1 MEKNSASNNS
11 KDQKIGSN
19 AIRDYNNN
27 NQNFSNLKLKD
38 SLNRNSHNN
47 GEEYLSG
54 FSWPPRSYKCS
65 FQNSNLDLLKL
76 SVVI

>member
-11 KDQKIGSN
+11 KDQRIGSN

-27 NQNFSNLKLKD
+27 NQNFSNVKLKD
-38 SLNRNSHNN
+38 SLNSNSHNN

-54 FSWPPRSYKCS
+54 YSWPPGSYTCS
-65 FQNSNLDLLKL
+65 FCKSNLDLLKL